1 MAIIGFDHVNIRTAD
16 RAQTVAFLT
25 AVLGLEIGPRPAL
38 RSTGAWLYANGNAL
52 VHVSDAADG
61 ERARATD
68 ALGRVDHVAFVC
80 AGYRETIAKLRDLGV
95 ATRETDIPERAVRQ
109 VFIEGP
115 DVAFELVF
123 TAADV
128 AS

>member
-1 MAIIGFDHVNIRTAD
+1 MAIIGFDHVNIRTTD
-16 RAQTVAFLT
+16 RARTVAFLT
-25 AVLGLEIGPRPAL
+25 TVLGLEVGPRPAL
-38 RSTGAWLYANGNAL
+38 RSTGAWLYANGSAV
-52 VHVSDAADG
+52 VHVSDASDG

-80 AGYRETIAKLRDLGV
+80 SGYRETIAKLRDLGV
-95 ATRETDIPERAVRQ
+95 AARETDIPERGVRQ
-109 VFIEGP
+109 VFVEGP